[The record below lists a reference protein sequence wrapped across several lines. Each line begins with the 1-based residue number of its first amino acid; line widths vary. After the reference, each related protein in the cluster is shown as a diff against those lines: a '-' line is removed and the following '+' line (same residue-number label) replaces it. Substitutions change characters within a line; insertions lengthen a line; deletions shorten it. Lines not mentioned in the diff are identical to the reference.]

1 MDDYGALRDKEKADM
16 KEEIRDLRHEIESAR
31 ARLHTANLARIAAVK
46 GAPRETNNM
55 TTHENHAKEI
65 ADQRALCRE
74 AVQEAYA
81 EAFDDAWNL
90 ARGLDADEGLIQE
103 CWLKSGAA
111 CDFKREERDDD

>member
-1 MDDYGALRDKEKADM
+1 MTEKNSKE
-16 KEEIRDLRHEIESAR
+16 R
-31 ARLHTANLARIAAVK
+31 ARLHTANLARIAVVK
-46 GAPRETNNM
+46 GAPRETNDM

-74 AVQEAYA
+74 AVKEAYA

-103 CWLKSGAA
+103 CWLKSGAEWDA
-111 CDFKREERDDD
+111 RGEGQDDD